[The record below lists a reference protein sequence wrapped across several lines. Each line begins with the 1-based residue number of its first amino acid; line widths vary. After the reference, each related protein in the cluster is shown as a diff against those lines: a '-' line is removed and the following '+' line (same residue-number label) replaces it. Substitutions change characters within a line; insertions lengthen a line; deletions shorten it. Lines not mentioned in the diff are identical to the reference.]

1 MKAQSSSNWDNQ
13 DRPSAR
19 TMTKA
24 SGRPLLVGL
33 IMADFG
39 LMLIA
44 LAGWHA
50 LWTEAQANIHSA
62 GGLLCFAGLI
72 IIWIGTTKLEK
83 AAYEQ
88 ADRVQGT
95 TEHSTKNVKKEDNA
109 W

>member
-1 MKAQSSSNWDNQ
+1 METQSSSNWDTQ
-13 DRPSAR
+13 DRLATR

-39 LMLIA
+39 LILIA

-50 LWTEAQANIHSA
+50 LWTKAQAIIHSA
-62 GGLLCFAGLI
+62 GGLLCSAGLI
-72 IIWIGTTKLEK
+72 IIWIGTTRLGK
-83 AAYEQ
+83 AAHEQ
-88 ADRVQGT
+88 AGRIQGT
-95 TEHSTKNVKKEDNA
+95 TEHSTQNVKKEDNA

>member
-1 MKAQSSSNWDNQ
+1 
-13 DRPSAR
+13 
-19 TMTKA
+19 MTKA
-24 SGRPLLVGL
+24 SSRPLLVGL
-33 IMADFG
+33 IMADFE